1 MSESRTFV
9 FPENGNSG
17 GGTNGILAMLPA
29 LMQQRGVDPN
39 ILALMGNGNSRNGNG
54 WGDDLFA
61 ILLLFILMGWGGM
74 GGFGGARGGMMG
86 NGQGGVVPFVQ
97 NDANTAVIM
106 QAVQRNGYDIQS
118 LATALNTSSD
128 AVQAAI
134 NGLGMQICNIGNQMG
149 MNTNQIVTAIMQGN
163 NAIQSQICQCC
174 CQTNENITKM
184 GYENQLSVCNQTNTL
199 VNTANQNT
207 LALRDAGTANTNA
220 IISKLDAMQNQA
232 LLDTLRERNS
242 TLVNQLSQEHQNAYF
257 AQVSAQTIAPVNAA
271 LGDLSARLAKI
282 ECNQPEVAKVPYSPV
297 VGIPTCVA
305 AQYGLGYGFG
315 FGAGNGFWG

>member
-118 LATALNTSSD
+118 LCHRVEHLFRCRTGRHKRSWHAD
-128 AVQAAI
+128 
-134 NGLGMQICNIGNQMG
+134 MQHRQPDGH
-149 MNTNQIVTAIMQGN
+149 
-163 NAIQSQICQCC
+163 
-174 CQTNENITKM
+174 
-184 GYENQLSVCNQTNTL
+184 
-199 VNTANQNT
+199 
-207 LALRDAGTANTNA
+207 
-220 IISKLDAMQNQA
+220 
-232 LLDTLRERNS
+232 
-242 TLVNQLSQEHQNAYF
+242 EHQ
-257 AQVSAQTIAPVNAA
+257 P
-271 LGDLSARLAKI
+271 DRHRDH
-282 ECNQPEVAKVPYSPV
+282 
-297 VGIPTCVA
+297 
-305 AQYGLGYGFG
+305 
-315 FGAGNGFWG
+315 AGQ